1 MDIKDITNLT
11 ENELDILEAL
21 WREDRPL
28 TRSDILEAIPNRK
41 FKDNS
46 FYSHLNTLLDNGTVG
61 VGEIVKTGKTFG
73 RTYIANIKKDEFDLM
88 KLESTIK
95 QVRPS
100 EKTVFNFLTN
110 MFQSEKLN
118 KKDLDFLEKLIENK
132 IKKDR

>member
-1 MDIKDITNLT
+1 MDLKNKTNLT

-28 TRSDILEAIPNRK
+28 TRSDILESIPNRK

-46 FYSHLNTLLDNGTVG
+46 FYSHLNTLLDNGIVG

-73 RTYIANIKKDEFDLM
+73 RTYIANITKDEFDLM

-95 QVRPS
+95 QVKPS

-118 KKDLDFLEKLIENK
+118 KEDLNFLEKLIEEK
-132 IKKDR
+132 IKKD